1 MRRTAQIVSSFRRF
15 GVYLDGAMLAR
26 MRSRIATGVL
36 VVVLAGVP
44 SRAWADLTAFVGVN
58 PTPSNRTAT
67 GLAVGIGVLI
77 VGVEFEY
84 ANSREDL
91 SALAPSLRT
100 GMVNLLVQT
109 PVPVARMQFYGTIG
123 GGGYR
128 EQLGDRSETH
138 FGTNVGGGVKIALAG
153 PLRLRLDY
161 RLFVLKGKP
170 LESKPQRF
178 YAGVNLTF

>member
-1 MRRTAQIVSSFRRF
+1 
-15 GVYLDGAMLAR
+15 MLAR
-26 MRSRIATGVL
+26 MTSRLATGML

-67 GLAVGIGVLI
+67 GLAFGFGVLV

-84 ANSREDL
+84 SNSREDL
-91 SALAPSLRT
+91 PVLAPSLKT

-109 PVPVARMQFYGTIG
+109 PVPIAGMQFYGTIG
-123 GGGYR
+123 GGGYK
-128 EQLGDRSETH
+128 EQLGDRSETS
-138 FGTNVGGGVKIALAG
+138 FGTNVGGGVKITLAG

-161 RLFVLKGKP
+161 RLFALKGEP
-170 LESKPQRF
+170 IESKPQRF
-178 YAGVNLTF
+178 YAGVNLAF

>member
-1 MRRTAQIVSSFRRF
+1 
-15 GVYLDGAMLAR
+15 MLAR
-26 MRSRIATGVL
+26 MRSRVAAGAL
-36 VVVLAGVP
+36 AAVLAMLP
-44 SRAWADLTAFVGVN
+44 PRAWADLTAFVGVN

-67 GLAVGIGVLI
+67 GLALGFGVLAVGI
-77 VGVEFEY
+77 EFEY
-84 ANSREDL
+84 SHSREDL
-91 SALAPSLRT
+91 EALAPSLRT

-109 PVPVARMQFYGTIG
+109 PVPVAGIQFYGTVG

-128 EQLGDRSETH
+128 EQLGDRSQTH
-138 FGTNVGGGVKIALAG
+138 FGSNLGGGVKIALAG

-161 RLFVLKGKP
+161 RLFSLQGEP

>member
-1 MRRTAQIVSSFRRF
+1 
-15 GVYLDGAMLAR
+15 
-26 MRSRIATGVL
+26 MRSRVAIGVL
-36 VVVLAGVP
+36 AAALAAAP

-58 PTPSNRTAT
+58 PTPSNRTAA
-67 GLAVGIGVLI
+67 GLAVGIGVLV

-91 SALAPSLRT
+91 DALAPSLQT

-109 PVPVARMQFYGTIG
+109 PVPLAGMQFYGTVG
-123 GGGYR
+123 GGGYK

-138 FGTNVGGGVKIALAG
+138 FGTNLGGGVKITLAG

-161 RLFVLKGKP
+161 RIFRLQGEP
-170 LESKPQRF
+170 LESRPQRF

>member
-1 MRRTAQIVSSFRRF
+1 
-15 GVYLDGAMLAR
+15 MLAR
-26 MRSRIATGVL
+26 MRSRVATIVL
-36 VVVLAGVP
+36 AVVLAALP

-67 GLAVGIGVLI
+67 GLALGFSVLV

-84 ANSREDL
+84 SNSREDL
-91 SALAPSLRT
+91 ATLAPSLRT

-109 PVPVARMQFYGTIG
+109 PVPVGGVQFYATIG
-123 GGGYR
+123 GGGYQ
-128 EQLGDRSETH
+128 EQLGDRSETN

-161 RLFVLKGKP
+161 RLFALKGEP

>member
-1 MRRTAQIVSSFRRF
+1 MRLRIV
-15 GVYLDGAMLAR
+15 
-26 MRSRIATGVL
+26 TGVL
-36 VVVLAGVP
+36 VAALAAMP

-67 GLAVGIGVLI
+67 GLALGFGVLV

-91 SALAPSLRT
+91 AALAPSLQT

-109 PVPVARMQFYGTIG
+109 PVPVAGIQFYGTIG
-123 GGGYR
+123 GGGYK
-128 EQLGDRSETH
+128 EQLGDRSDTH
-138 FGTNVGGGVKIALAG
+138 FGTNLGGGVKISLAG
-153 PLRLRLDY
+153 PLRLRIDY
-161 RLFVLKGKP
+161 RLFNLHGEP